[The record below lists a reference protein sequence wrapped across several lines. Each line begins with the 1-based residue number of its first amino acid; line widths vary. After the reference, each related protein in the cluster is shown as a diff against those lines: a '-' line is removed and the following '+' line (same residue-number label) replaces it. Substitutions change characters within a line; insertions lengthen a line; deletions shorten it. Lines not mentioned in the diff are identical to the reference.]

1 MLEQYTKSL
10 DSLKNCLG
18 ENYDLQDSLHES
30 QQRCTQLEK
39 QNQEKNKTIDQIQKQ
54 NQERLLNIQKYIL
67 KEDKKVEMD
76 LPEVWALLEKQGIKP
91 EEAIN
96 QFIAFG

>member
-1 MLEQYTKSL
+1 M
-10 DSLKNCLG
+10 KNCLG